1 MKNHILEINK
11 RMSKGGRKN
20 IRMVLLTI
28 HKEGEMNR
36 NGITWIE
43 QYVQDNLESIKG
55 IPICASFLDESKE
68 DLYDHG
74 YTETIELE
82 DGKSEPLFLNSESVG
97 VIEDAKIEELEID
110 GETKKVLVG
119 YGYIFC
125 QRYPN
130 LCEKLET
137 TQVKSSIEIMG
148 KEQNDRKIIYDGGY
162 KEKGRKPMEFDFS
175 GTCLLAVL
183 EADENCYVLE
193 VAENM
198 NKEEKTNIMDEKE
211 LKELIQTTISETNS
225 KNDELNAQIAEL
237 NSQLEAKDTTIS
249 ELNASVEQL
258 QATLKKLEDDQRT
271 YWEEREILEKEL
283 AKAKVAEKLAELD
296 SALSEFNEDEKKCAE
311 EDIENLKANLNACK
325 KEDNACGDKK
335 EMGACKKELD
345 ECKKELDNA
354 TSEINSIVDKICRN
368 IVTNQKKAEAEAK
381 VAEQNSA
388 KEQKDIETVDIFS
401 EMCSETQTENEDV
414 NIF

>member
-1 MKNHILEINK
+1 MKNNILEINK
-11 RMSKGGRKN
+11 RVGGRKN

-28 HKEGEMNR
+28 HEEGEMNR
-36 NGITWIE
+36 NGITWVE
-43 QYVQDNLESIKG
+43 QYVLDNLESIKG
-55 IPICASFLDESKE
+55 IPICATFLDEDKE

-74 YTETIELE
+74 YTETVESE

-97 VIEDAKIEELEID
+97 VIEDAKIEEIEID

-130 LCEKLET
+130 LCEKLESSK
-137 TQVKSSIEIMG
+137 VKSSIEIMG
-148 KEQNDRKIIYDGGY
+148 TDENDRKIVYDGGY
-162 KEKGRKPMEFDFS
+162 KEKGRKPMVFDFT
-175 GTCLLAVL
+175 GTCLLGVL

-193 VAENM
+193 VAENK
-198 NKEEKTNIMDEKE
+198 NKEEKLNMDEKE
-211 LKELIQTTISETNS
+211 LKQLIQTTISETNS
-225 KNDELNAQIAEL
+225 KNDELTAQITEL
-237 NSQLEAKDTTIS
+237 NSQLVEKDNTIS

-258 QATLKKLEDDQRT
+258 QATIAKMEADHRT

-311 EDIENLKANLNACK
+311 EDIDKLKEDINACK
-325 KEDNACGDKK
+325 KK
-335 EMGACKKELD
+335 EELND
-345 ECKKELDNA
+345 V
-354 TSEINSIVDKICRN
+354 SIEINSIKSKICMN
-368 IVTNQKKAEAEAK
+368 IVAEQKKAEADAK
-381 VAEQNSA
+381 IAEQNEA
-388 KEQKDIETVDIFS
+388 NNDTETIDIFS
-401 EMCSETQTENEDV
+401 EVNSDEEKDEDT

>member
-1 MKNHILEINK
+1 MKNNILEINK
-11 RMSKGGRKN
+11 RVGGRKN

-28 HKEGEMNR
+28 HEEGEMNR
-36 NGITWIE
+36 NGITWVE
-43 QYVQDNLESIKG
+43 QYVLDNLESIKG
-55 IPICASFLDESKE
+55 IPICATFLDEDKE

-74 YTETIELE
+74 YTETVESE

-97 VIEDAKIEELEID
+97 VIEDAKIEEIEID

-130 LCEKLET
+130 LCEKLESSK
-137 TQVKSSIEIMG
+137 VKSSIEIMG
-148 KEQNDRKIIYDGGY
+148 TDENDRKIVYDGGY
-162 KEKGRKPMEFDFS
+162 KEKGRKPMVFDFT
-175 GTCLLAVL
+175 GTCLLGVL

-193 VAENM
+193 VAENK
-198 NKEEKTNIMDEKE
+198 NKEEKLNMDEKE
-211 LKELIQTTISETNS
+211 LKQLIQTTISETNS
-225 KNDELNAQIAEL
+225 KNDELTAQITEL
-237 NSQLEAKDTTIS
+237 NSQLVEKDNTIS

-258 QATLKKLEDDQRT
+258 QATIAKMEADHRT

-311 EDIENLKANLNACK
+311 EDIDKLKEDINACK
-325 KEDNACGDKK
+325 KK
-335 EMGACKKELD
+335 EELND
-345 ECKKELDNA
+345 VS
-354 TSEINSIVDKICRN
+354 TEINSIKSKICMN
-368 IVTNQKKAEAEAK
+368 IVAEQKKAEADAK
-381 VAEQNSA
+381 IAEQNEA
-388 KEQKDIETVDIFS
+388 NNDTETIDIFS
-401 EMCSETQTENEDV
+401 EVNSDEEKDEDT